1 MATKKLKVVEPAVK
15 EKSGKVIKDT
25 PAFSHEEIEKKA
37 GRPKNAD
44 KRGFLLSNGKFAD
57 RKEAAKVA
65 KAAGEVKNPG
75 KKLHSHEL
83 REGLKIKKAKG
94 PK

>member
-1 MATKKLKVVEPAVK
+1 MATKKLKVIEPAVK
-15 EKSGKVIKDT
+15 EKSGKVIADSK
-25 PAFSHEEIEKKA
+25 AFSHAEIEEKA
-37 GRPKNAD
+37 GRKKHED

-65 KAAGEVKNPG
+65 EKAGEIKKPVK
-75 KKLHSHEL
+75 KRHSHNL
-83 REGLKIKKAKG
+83 REGLKIKKAKE